1 MNTRTVKIDDYES
14 LTPFWKEHYFVS
26 EMDSRDHFSLFLE
39 KNPDLSVLIEDDGKI
54 IGTALGSYDGRR
66 GYLQKVV
73 VDKDYRKHGVGKELV
88 LEVAKRLKEAGA
100 AFIPISAEEK
110 LTSFYE
116 KCGFVKKD
124 SISMSLD
131 L

>member
-1 MNTRTVKIDDYES
+1 MNTRTVKIDDYER
-14 LTPFWKEHYFVS
+14 LILFWKEHYFVS

-39 KNPDLSVLIEDDGKI
+39 KNSDLSVLIEDDGKI

-88 LEVAKRLKEAGA
+88 SEVAKRLKDAGA
-100 AFIPISAEEK
+100 VFIPISAEEE

-116 KCGFVKKD
+116 KCGFVTKD

>member
-1 MNTRTVKIDDYES
+1 MNTQTIKIDDYEK
-14 LTPFWKEHYFVS
+14 LMPFWKEHYFVS
-26 EMDSRDHFSLFLE
+26 EMDHKDHFSLFLE
-39 KNPDLSVLIEDDGKI
+39 KNSDLSILIEDDGKI

-73 VDKDYRKHGVGKELV
+73 VHKDFRKHGVGKQLV
-88 LEVAKRLKEAGA
+88 LEVAKRLKDAGA
-100 AFIPISAEEK
+100 VFIPISAEKE
-110 LTSFYE
+110 LAMFYE